1 MELHAASTYWANNLR
16 RSAGKSF
23 RGVNRTI
30 WEIID
35 RDEEAWE
42 RLTGGVVWL
51 AAPASGGA

>member
-1 MELHAASTYWANNLR
+1 
-16 RSAGKSF
+16 
-23 RGVNRTI
+23 VNKTI